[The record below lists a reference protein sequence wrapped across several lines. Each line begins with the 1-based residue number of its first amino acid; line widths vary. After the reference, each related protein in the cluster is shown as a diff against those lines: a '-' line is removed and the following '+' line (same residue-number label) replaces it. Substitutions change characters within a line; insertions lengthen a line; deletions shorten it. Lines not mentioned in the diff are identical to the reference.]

1 MSIATYDN
9 PIQVSYRFAAASLTG
24 AAAVLGRFQ
33 GPTGRTGRVLDLSY
47 LLTTGVTVAASAV
60 TIDTNAGITTPVSVA
75 VPIAA
80 INTGGSA
87 TKADVEAG
95 TEFPAD
101 TVVEVQGAGGATAG
115 AADINVTMGW
125 F

>member
-9 PIQVSYRFAAASLTG
+9 PVQVSYRFAAASLTG

-33 GPTGRTGRVLDLSY
+33 GPAGRTGRVLDLSY

-87 TKADVEAG
+87 TKADLEAG
-95 TEFPAD
+95 TEYPAD